1 MGEKE
6 EKDSASKLW
15 GNIKQSNVSVTRF
28 RRRWGDR
35 KTISRNNGQTFT
47 KFDLKNCEANDCRS
61 SQISKHK
68 NQAQKLLKP
77 MTKILKIFLKTAKVG

>member
-1 MGEKE
+1 MGGKE
-6 EKDSASKLW
+6 EKDSTSKLW
-15 GNIKQSNVSVTRF
+15 GNIKQFNISITSF

-35 KTISRNNGQTFT
+35 KTISINNGQTFT
-47 KFDLKNCEANDCRS
+47 KFDLKNCKVNDCRS
-61 SQISKHK
+61 SQISKQK